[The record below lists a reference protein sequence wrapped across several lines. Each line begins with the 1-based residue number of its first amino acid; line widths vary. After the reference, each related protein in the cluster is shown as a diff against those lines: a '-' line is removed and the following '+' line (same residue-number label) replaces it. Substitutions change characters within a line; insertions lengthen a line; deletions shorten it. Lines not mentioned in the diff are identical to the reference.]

1 MEANTDFKAIWKAQ
15 KVATPDTTQLFK
27 RANKLKKKG
36 RFTLLFVGAT
46 LLLTII
52 YVSFIWY
59 YYQPEFMTTKIG
71 IVLAIIA
78 MLVFLVPFKKQFSI
92 LDDLETTASC
102 KEYLQQLIALQKA
115 QTYQQTKILS
125 SYFVMLSSG
134 ISFYLIEFVTQMT
147 FLWGTITYSLTFLWF
162 AFVWWYLRPRII
174 LEQNKKLN
182 NLVGDFKKVAQQM
195 ID

>member
-36 RFTLLFVGAT
+36 RFTLLFVSAT

-134 ISFYLIEFVTQMT
+134 ISLYLIEFVTQMT
-147 FLWGTITYSLTFLWF
+147 FLWGTITYGLTFLWF

>member
-36 RFTLLFVGAT
+36 RFTLLFVSAT

-92 LDDLETTASC
+92 LDDRETTASC

>member
-36 RFTLLFVGAT
+36 RFTLLFVSAT